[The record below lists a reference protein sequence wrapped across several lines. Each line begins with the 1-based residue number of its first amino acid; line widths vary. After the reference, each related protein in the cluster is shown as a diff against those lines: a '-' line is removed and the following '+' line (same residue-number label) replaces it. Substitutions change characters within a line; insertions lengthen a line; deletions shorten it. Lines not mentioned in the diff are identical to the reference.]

1 MSAKK
6 EFPNFR
12 KLLALK
18 KMIKYCFV
26 SLLCRIDLHHVIK
39 VSDFGLTEDI
49 YVKNYFQQGKESNA
63 VKLPVKWMSL
73 ESLHDG
79 IFSEKSDVVCWSA
92 NSNLPINLPNT
103 SLLKGSSFHCLYTRI
118 HCSLFNYTVFI
129 PELLFVH
136 VYGLRAYFNSNC
148 I

>member
-6 EFPNFR
+6 EFPIFR

-103 SLLKGSSFHCLYTRI
+103 SLLKGSSFYSLNTRI
-118 HCSLFNYTVFI
+118 HCSLINYTVFM

-136 VYGLRAYFNSNC
+136 VSAC
-148 I
+148 IWLKSLL